1 MLYFVQFIYFVK
13 MWPNL
18 GKGKKI
24 LAGPVSFDEKVVGAE
39 GGLNPFIGFTY
50 KGVRMKTAHGRI
62 LGLAA
67 SPLSLN
73 TAIEP
78 SKIKKKYPVA

>member
-1 MLYFVQFIYFVK
+1 

-18 GKGKKI
+18 RKGKKI
-24 LAGPVSFDEKVVGAE
+24 VAGPVSFDEKVVGAE
-39 GGLNPFIGFTY
+39 GDLNPFIGFTY
-50 KGVRMKTAHGRI
+50 KGVRMKTAHGRRI

-73 TAIEP
+73 TAFEP
-78 SKIKKKYPVA
+78 SKIKMEYPVAT